1 MKGHNYQVAKFKCV
15 DCEFVGTNE
24 YTMEVHIGKYHTDV
38 FECVICD
45 YIADTEEN
53 LDILL
58 FTCEIYECTGS
69 YGSFPKRTNCNL
81 SGKDISEM
89 KEHLDKEHEGTA
101 ILKHIKLSTTNQ
113 EEVSFKGYHLEE
125 L

>member
-1 MKGHNYQVAKFKCV
+1 MKGHNDQVAKFKCV

-38 FECVICD
+38 FECGICD

-53 LDILL
+53 LDIHL

-69 YGSFPKRTNCNL
+69 YGSFPKRTYCNL
-81 SGKDISEM
+81 SVKDLSEINIWIKNM
-89 KEHLDKEHEGTA
+89 KYL
-101 ILKHIKLSTTNQ
+101 Q
-113 EEVSFKGYHLEE
+113 F
-125 L
+125 